1 MVIILQQGCN
11 QWGAGGAGGRGG
23 PQGKPSPALQ
33 FFKPNKVQQ
42 FQFQTSGILL
52 FMCVQKLYG
61 LEFYNFH
68 QHFVGLILNAEPT
81 EKFLIV
87 EYSKENHNEREFE
100 R

>member
-1 MVIILQQGCN
+1 
-11 QWGAGGAGGRGG
+11 
-23 PQGKPSPALQ
+23 
-33 FFKPNKVQQ
+33 
-42 FQFQTSGILL
+42 
-52 FMCVQKLYG
+52 MCVQKLYG

-68 QHFVGLILNAEPT
+68 QHFVGLMLNAEPT